1 MGEMSGFLFVVL
13 ISAFVGGIIGGGCTY
28 TSYEDNLHQVGIE
41 RIEYCHNVH
50 SNWYEIVWKE
60 EK

>member
-1 MGEMSGFLFVVL
+1 MDEMFGFLFVVL
-13 ISAFVGGIIGGGCTY
+13 ISVSVGGIIGGGCTY
-28 TSYEDNLHQVGIE
+28 TINKDSLHQVGIE
-41 RIEYCHNVH
+41 RIEFCHNVH